1 MLRDLQTSF
10 RAAVLDDDPAI
21 ATALV
26 SDRIPADRR
35 LGIYRTNT
43 FGSLTEVL
51 KAAYPVVCRL
61 VGDPFFRAMAHA
73 HIKAHPPR
81 RPHLLSYGGDLPAFI
96 AGFAPARSLPYLP
109 DVARL
114 EWARNE
120 AYFAADA
127 PPLDAAGLQQVPLD
141 HYPKLTFA
149 LHPAIRLVASPYP
162 VQRIWEVNQTDDD
175 KVAPVDLNQGG
186 QRVMVAR
193 RGGSV
198 IQTGLEAGE
207 HALLLALIQGRTLEY
222 AAGAGMTADADFQ
235 LQPVLAAH
243 LAAGTFVGFASGDPA
258 PTEREHP

>member
-1 MLRDLQTSF
+1 MLRDLQTAF
-10 RAAVLDDDPAI
+10 RAAILDDDPAI
-21 ATALV
+21 AGALV
-26 SDRIPADRR
+26 SDGISAGRR

-96 AGFAPARSLPYLP
+96 ADFAPARSLPYLP

-114 EWARNE
+114 EWARTE

-127 PPLDAAGLQQVPLD
+127 SPLDAAALGRVSPDL
-141 HYPKLTFA
+141 YPTVTFA
-149 LHPAIRLVASPYP
+149 LHPATRLIASRYP
-162 VQRIWEVNQTDDD
+162 VRRIWEVNQTGEDT
-175 KVAPVDLNQGG
+175 VAAVDLNQGG

-193 RGGSV
+193 RRGSV
-198 IQTGLEAGE
+198 IQSGLGAGE
-207 HALLLALIQGRTLEY
+207 YALLLALSRGRTLED
-222 AAGAGMTADADFQ
+222 AARAGTVADPDFQ
-235 LQPVLAAH
+235 LQPVLETH
-243 LAAGTFVGFASGDPA
+243 LAGGTFVGFAYNDPA
-258 PTEREHP
+258 PKEREHP